1 MTHVTFK
8 TNFKVKNRSN
18 YYDISRS
25 CHKVMWGWI
34 GANSVWLRFG
44 FTLCQMMSYYISH
57 IRNLLQT
64 CVSDLD
70 LEIGMVYLI
79 REVVLLPSSR
89 FCHQA
94 NFSEISCHWV
104 VSRSFWGHL
113 RWRRYWV
120 IVRGTTSSCLGR
132 DFVISIIHSPEKFRK
147 I

>member
-18 YYDISRS
+18 YYVIKSWEVEWGNSGFMRSREV
-25 CHKVMWGWI
+25 KW
-34 GANSVWLRFG
+34 
-44 FTLCQMMSYYISH
+44 CQ

-70 LEIGMVYLI
+70 LEIEMVYLKH
-79 REVVLLPSSR
+79 EVVLLPSSR

-94 NFSEISCHWV
+94 NFSEIWSHLRV
-104 VSRSFWGHL
+104 ISRSFWGHFRSRL
-113 RWRRYWV
+113 RTFMVKNIFSYF
-120 IVRGTTSSCLGR
+120 TMA
-132 DFVISIIHSPEKFRK
+132 IIHNFLIIFS